1 MSASTPTH
9 RSLADQ
15 LRSWPEPRLARL
27 LRDRPDL
34 ATPAPSD
41 SSALASRAA
50 TRASV
55 LRALDLLTAAD
66 LSVLHALIHGGQ
78 TPPPEAIARLV
89 DLALVWEAGDGPRAL
104 TVITD
109 LLGPRPAPE
118 ATKPHLITSE
128 QPPERV
134 AQAAAGAAFDLVRR
148 VETLLETWGTAPPS
162 ALRAGGLG
170 VRDLRSAAALLHVEE
185 SSAALLIELAAEAGL
200 LATGTSGGLA
210 ESWLPTDA
218 YDAWTRKSVA
228 ERWVALVGAWLRTPR
243 LPGLIGSRDT
253 SGKAANTLAPNLVD
267 PHARDT
273 RELALRLIAEL
284 PEGQALAAGTG
295 LPSLVA
301 RAAWLRPR
309 RPTTQGRLLAWAVSE
324 AAELGMVA
332 LGALAPGARLLV
344 DGDVDGATAA
354 LDALLPAPLDHVLI
368 QGDLT
373 AIAPGPLVPDLAAR
387 LMQVAEVE
395 SRGGA
400 TVYRFTGSSVRRA
413 LDVGWSAAELHEFLA
428 GCSRTPVPQALSYL
442 VDDTARTH
450 GTMRIGWAE
459 AYLRCDDETT
469 LSALLGHR
477 DAVALGLRRIA
488 PTVVVSTTPIDELL
502 PALRDLGAA
511 PVVESSDGTVHL
523 AAPTSHRA
531 RTPRRQ
537 SRGNEEAR
545 EAVTITSAVAAI
557 RAGDRVEVQRPER
570 PAATTPAQALAVLRQ
585 AVETGATVLIG
596 YVDNHGTSSERL
608 VEPRRVEG
616 GQLMAYD
623 YRSEDIRGFAVHRIT
638 SVSTPTR

>member
-27 LRDRPDL
+27 LHDRPDL

-55 LRALDLLTAAD
+55 LRALDLLTAAE
-66 LSVLHALIHGGQ
+66 LSVLHALIGGAQ
-78 TPPPEAIARLV
+78 TPGPETIVRLV
-89 DLALVWEAGDGPRAL
+89 DLALVWEASDGPRPL
-104 TVITD
+104 TVIAD
-109 LLGPRPAPE
+109 LLGPRPAPDPE
-118 ATKPHLITSE
+118 QPALITSE
-128 QPPERV
+128 QPAERV

-148 VETLLETWGTAPPS
+148 TETLLETWSTAPPS

-170 VRDLRSAAALLHVEE
+170 VRDLRAAATLLHVEE
-185 SSAALLIELAAEAGL
+185 QGAALIIEVAAEAGL
-200 LATGTSGGLA
+200 LGTGTPGGIV

-228 ERWVALVGAWLRTPR
+228 ERWLTLVTAWLRSPR
-243 LPGLIGSRDT
+243 LPALIGSRD
-253 SGKAANTLAPNLVD
+253 SAGKAANALAPNLVD
-267 PHARDT
+267 PHAHDT
-273 RELALRLIAEL
+273 RELALRLLAKL
-284 PEGQALAAGTG
+284 PDGVGLASGTG

-301 RAAWLRPR
+301 QASWVRPR
-309 RPTTQGRLLAWAVSE
+309 RSVTQGRLIAWTISE
-324 AAELGMVA
+324 AAELGVVA
-332 LGALAPGARLLV
+332 LGALSPSGRLLV
-344 DGDVDGATAA
+344 AGDADGARAA
-354 LDALLPAPLDHVLI
+354 IDELLPAPLDHVLI

-373 AIAPGPLVPDLAAR
+373 AIAPGPLIPDLAAR
-387 LMQVAEVE
+387 LMQIAEVE

-400 TVYRFTGSSVRRA
+400 TVYRFTGPSIRRA
-413 LDVGWSAAELHEFLA
+413 LDVGWTADELHAFLA
-428 GCSRTPVPQALSYL
+428 ASSRTPVPQALAYL

-488 PTVVVSTTPIDELL
+488 PTVVISTTPIDELL

-523 AAPTSHRA
+523 AAPTNHRA
-531 RTPRRQ
+531 RTPRRSSPGHQ
-537 SRGNEEAR
+537 EAR
-545 EAVTITSAVAAI
+545 EAATISAAVAAI
-557 RAGDRVEVQRPER
+557 RAGDRVEAHRPER
-570 PAATTPAQALAVLRQ
+570 PSATTPAQALALLRQ

-596 YVDNHGTSSERL
+596 YVDNHGTSSQRL
-608 VEPRRVEG
+608 VDPRRVEG
-616 GQLMAYD
+616 GQLTAYD
-623 YRSEDIRGFAVHRIT
+623 HRSEDLRGFAVHRIT
-638 SVSTPTR
+638 SVSPPTK